1 VLQVI
6 GFNAKAV
13 RTLGVTLA
21 LGAAA
26 FCGSAS
32 AQVLSDQLQV
42 ISGSTTM
49 TLTANQPTSGFESI
63 LAFANTTGG
72 TDDSS
77 TVNSIFV
84 SGSGSTTT
92 FNSTN
97 ASSWFTHQKTTTGTF
112 FKETALTEPGTTTVS
127 DVMLSFMAVVNGSN
141 VNVIALI
148 SDPTLVADIVAM
160 NAPTGTTP
168 ETGSFQNVTSLVF
181 PGTAPFTVNVLSAV
195 PEAGS
200 WLLLLAGLG
209 AAALAHR
216 RRAELTPS

>member
-6 GFNAKAV
+6 GFNARAV
-13 RTLGVTLA
+13 RTLSVTLA

-32 AQVLSDQLQV
+32 AQVVSDQLQV

-49 TLTANQPTSGFESI
+49 TLTANEATSGFESI
-63 LAFANTTGG
+63 LAFANATGG
-72 TDDSS
+72 MDDSS

-84 SGSGSTTT
+84 SGSGSTAT
-92 FNSTN
+92 FNSTS
-97 ASSWFTHQKTTTGTF
+97 AQSWFTHQTTTSGTF
-112 FKETALTEPGTTTVS
+112 FKETALTDPGTTKVS

-160 NAPTGTTP
+160 NAPTATTP
-168 ETGSFQNVTSLVF
+168 ETGSLQNVTSLVF

-200 WLLLLAGLG
+200 WLLLLGGLG
-209 AAALAHR
+209 VLAYR
-216 RRAELTPS
+216 RRPR